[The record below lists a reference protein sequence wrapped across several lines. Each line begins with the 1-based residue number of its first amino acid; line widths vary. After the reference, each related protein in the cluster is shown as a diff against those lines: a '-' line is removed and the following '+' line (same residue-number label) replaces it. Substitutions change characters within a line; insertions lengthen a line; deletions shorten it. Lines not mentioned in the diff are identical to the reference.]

1 MLPTIPKDLIH
12 ITQPHKPRHHRLHP
26 LDHARLIELTPLSGI
41 TRRRQLRDPDALRRP
56 APMQC
61 LQQPDDRVRIRI
73 VDMHADDADLAVR
86 PIDALAAGIVELAQ
100 PVAVREGDSGRDE
113 LRRCFCGQDG
123 LEGFGGVLGRGE
135 GREAH
140 VGEVG
145 FVEEFEIGG
154 WVGSCD
160 HDAGFLDFAGVHADF
175 DLGVVEAGAGGGG
188 LAVDVVGLRLVDAE
202 LGEADCGVWWLVV

>member
-1 MLPTIPKDLIH
+1 
-12 ITQPHKPRHHRLHP
+12 
-26 LDHARLIELTPLSGI
+26 
-41 TRRRQLRDPDALRRP
+41 
-56 APMQC
+56 MQC

-100 PVAVREGDSGRDE
+100 PVAVREGGSGRDE

-175 DLGVVEAGAGGGG
+175 DLGVVEAGAGGRG